1 MTLTKKQERQ
11 AKALADSLT
20 HWDNREAN
28 AFDTV
33 IALENDAP
41 ANGDWSVSFRAA
53 ELLTDYVSNTRS
65 RYFQLLRHLDEVS
78 KRHTDSVNGNF
89 VYIADESIDAE
100 NVALPPQ
107 AIGYW
112 AAMYSAA
119 ASAAGSRAEGYGI
132 ELNKE
137 LGYIVY

>member
-11 AKALADSLT
+11 AQALVKPLL

-33 IALENDAP
+33 TTLENETP
-41 ANGDWSVSFRAA
+41 ANGDWNVSFRAA
-53 ELLTDYVSNTRS
+53 ELLTDYVSKTHD
-65 RYFQLLRHLDEVS
+65 RYFQLLIHLDEVS
-78 KRHTDSVNGNF
+78 NRHTDPINGKF
-89 VYIADESIDAE
+89 VYIEDESIDAE
-100 NVALPPQ
+100 NVALPPGS
-107 AIGYW
+107 IGYW

-132 ELNKE
+132 DLNKE